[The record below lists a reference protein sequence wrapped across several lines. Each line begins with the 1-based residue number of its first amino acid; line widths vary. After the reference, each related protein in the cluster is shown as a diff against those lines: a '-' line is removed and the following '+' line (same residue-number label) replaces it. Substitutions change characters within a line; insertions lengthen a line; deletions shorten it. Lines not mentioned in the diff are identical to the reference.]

1 MARVMSNIRLQA
13 ASPFKRRAI
22 NGSSEGGG
30 GEHGLVQ
37 IVQFILNRALT
48 CTFPLFFSSRMEI
61 VNNK

>member
-30 GEHGLVQ
+30 GTRSSSNCAVHFKQGTDLHVSS
-37 IVQFILNRALT
+37 VFQFQNGNR
-48 CTFPLFFSSRMEI
+48 
-61 VNNK
+61 K